1 MSEGAIS
8 SVYHAL
14 VNFFKANADKA
25 CSDPKGLIDKLIAEQ
40 GMMKKLAIKGY
51 LGTNSNLS
59 ENVKQVNEHLA
70 KLKTDP
76 AFTKQCSG
84 KNSNKAEKLAEIT
97 IEFIFTTPG
106 LKKIKNQKSSY
117 NAVKAKGFKGGKRT
131 RKMKKTS
138 NTTYRRRR

>member
-25 CSDPKGLIDKLIAEQ
+25 CDNPEGLIEKLIAEQ
-40 GMMKKLAIKGY
+40 GMVKRLAIRGY
-51 LGTNSNLS
+51 LGSNSNLS
-59 ENVKQVNEHLA
+59 ENVKQVNKHLA
-70 KLKTDP
+70 KLKGES
-76 AFTKQCSG
+76 AFTKECSG
-84 KNSNKAEKLAEIT
+84 KNTNKAEKLAEIT
-97 IEFIFTTPG
+97 MEYIFTTPG

-117 NAVKAKGFKGGKRT
+117 NAVKARGFKGGKRT
-131 RKMKKTS
+131 RKMKKTG